1 MVLVLNQIPMKLFNP
16 ERGKQKYLLEWA
28 FAGVR
33 FMIRSEMGFVVD
45 DGKLR
50 LLCLKPGAKC

>member
-16 ERGKQKYLLEWA
+16 ERGKQKYLLEWV

-33 FMIRSEMGFVVD
+33 FMIRSEMGFVD

-50 LLCLKPGAKC
+50 LFCLNPGAKC